1 MYAIIAHSGK
11 QFHVKPGLKFNVEK
25 ISDAVG
31 EEVKL
36 EHVLMMYDG
45 KDVLVGTPQLDGK
58 AVLVRVLEHGLGD
71 KVKIIKFK
79 RRKHHL
85 KRQGHRQAYTR
96 LEVLAIGDKKSVKAP
111 AATTEKKAVEKA
123 PAEKKAVSKKSDET
137 KSDVKKASS
146 KVQGD
151 DSAKVSKAKKTTAA
165 KKATS

>member
-25 ISDAVG
+25 ISHAVG

-45 KDVLVGTPQLDGK
+45 KDVLVGTPQIDGK
-58 AVLVRVLEHGLGD
+58 AVLVRVIEHGLGD

-96 LEVLAIGDKKSVKAP
+96 LEVLAIGDKKTVKAP
-111 AATTEKKAVEKA
+111 AVAAEKKTPAKATT
-123 PAEKKAVSKKSDET
+123 EKKAVSKKSAEVTD
-137 KSDVKKASS
+137 
-146 KVQGD
+146 
-151 DSAKVSKAKKTTAA
+151 AKKTTAKA
-165 KKATS
+165 QSDNSTKVSKKTTAAQKATS